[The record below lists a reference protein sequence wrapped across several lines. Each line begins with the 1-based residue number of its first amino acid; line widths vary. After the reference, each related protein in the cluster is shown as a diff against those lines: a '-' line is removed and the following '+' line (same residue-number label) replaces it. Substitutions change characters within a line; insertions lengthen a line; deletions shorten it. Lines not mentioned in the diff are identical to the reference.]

1 MFSFGIWLRHMKT
14 KNRNNLFKNSY
25 YQRSTILV
33 GTHKSL
39 FSPSFWQAVLF
50 VGSLRSSRFLSFSRR
65 KSNKRANKWACER
78 ARLRWAKNWGEVG
91 REWAGR
97 ERVTRGRVRTTTT
110 TSTASTTSGNRD
122 DPAYRFTRHAALDY
136 CELFWY
142 WTSML
147 WSIDACN
154 IKVCADLYHV
164 SISWVNII
172 IVINRELIEITF
184 ILKWT
189 TVR

>member
-14 KNRNNLFKNSY
+14 KNRNNLFENSY

-39 FSPSFWQAVLF
+39 FSPSFWQVVLF

-65 KSNKRANKWACER
+65 KSNKRANKWACEG

-91 REWAGR
+91 RGWARR

-110 TSTASTTSGNRD
+110 TSTASTTSRNRD

-136 CELFWY
+136 CELFDIGHPCY
-142 WTSML
+142 GQLTP
-147 WSIDACN
+147 
-154 IKVCADLYHV
+154 V
-164 SISWVNII
+164 ISRYALTCITWAY
-172 IVINRELIEITF
+172 RGLILLSLLIASSLRSRLF
-184 ILKWT
+184 
-189 TVR
+189 